1 MRIPPFWGWEPQSLL
16 LSFLF
21 SVHLSSMLW
30 PPSFPIPTSS
40 SFPRLWCPWGLAEAP
55 IKPAVNGS
63 NPVINGCVLQTRVW
77 GCCSHG
83 FIRWNG
89 IGTHTHRCAHSF
101 TNEIEAECVR
111 ISIPAHTRPHMLIY
125 TASDWITSP
134 IVQLLWMPCRSSA
147 TITFKWLEMQL
158 WCIMMMGWYRA
169 VWAVALFMPSG
180 KDCN

>member
-1 MRIPPFWGWEPQSLL
+1 MSGLIGVCVFYNRLQLPKKGHPMRIPPFWGWEPQSLL

-30 PPSFPIPTSS
+30 PPSFPVPTSS

-111 ISIPAHTRPHMLIY
+111 ISIPTHTRAR
-125 TASDWITSP
+125 TCSFT
-134 IVQLLWMPCRSSA
+134 QLQIESHL
-147 TITFKWLEMQL
+147 QL
-158 WCIMMMGWYRA
+158 CSFYGCHA
-169 VWAVALFMPSG
+169 GAAPLLPLN
-180 KDCN
+180 D